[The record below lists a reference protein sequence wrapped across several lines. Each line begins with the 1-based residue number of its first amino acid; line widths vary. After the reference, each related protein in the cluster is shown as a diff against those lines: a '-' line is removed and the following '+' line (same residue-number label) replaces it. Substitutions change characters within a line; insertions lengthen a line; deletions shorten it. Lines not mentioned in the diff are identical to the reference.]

1 MTKSVL
7 RERGFP
13 GLSTLNFQEIA
24 KEVETQCPTVFK
36 LLSQMI
42 QLSHNSHKKT
52 APLALIY
59 GIIMFRRCKELSR
72 VQRVNTV
79 LLNDGGASQ
88 EVCRLLNFLNI
99 QKPLHVLIPKIY
111 RFCYP
116 SVVHCF
122 PLREECNYFCGFWL
136 CCNSIFF
143 GGEFRPRYNYCY
155 YY

>member
-13 GLSTLNFQEIA
+13 GMSTLNFEEIV

-42 QLSHNSHKKT
+42 QLSHSYDKKT

-59 GIIMFRRCKELSR
+59 GIIMFGRCKELSR

-88 EVCRLLNFLNI
+88 EVCFL
-99 QKPLHVLIPKIY
+99 KIA
-111 RFCYP
+111 
-116 SVVHCF
+116 
-122 PLREECNYFCGFWL
+122 NYFECL
-136 CCNSIFF
+136 HILICKHSKTT
-143 GGEFRPRYNYCY
+143 
-155 YY
+155 